1 MGFQNIIAGNGIGIS
16 ITGMIIVYSGLML
29 ISIFIGIL
37 PRILNRAGDVPA
49 DRHQT
54 SKKEVVSTMPVE
66 DDSAEDQHDIVS
78 IICMVLTMEEERRGL
93 SVVGGGSLNIWGTAG
108 KAHTMPGRRIQTLL

>member
-29 ISIFIGIL
+29 ISIFIAIL

-49 DRHQT
+49 DRHQAI
-54 SKKEVVSTMPVE
+54 KKEVVSPKPVE
-66 DDSAEDQHDIVS
+66 DDSAEDHYDIVS
-78 IICMVLTMEEERRGL
+78 IICMVLTMEEERQGL
-93 SVVGGGSLNIWGTAG
+93 SLAGGGSLNIWGTAG
-108 KAHTMPGRRIQTLL
+108 KGRIMPGRRIQTLL